1 MSEAT
6 SIKLEGAAGSTDEN
20 KITTFTVPYFAATEA
35 ELTSVGD
42 KEFNGLKETGRSWQA
57 WNAGDDG
64 YVVTV
69 TYKGHLGSGGGG
81 GGGGEVEAEETEQWS
96 MDFDFSE
103 EPLQAHPNYSA
114 ITAAYGGFVEEGDLK
129 FPEFIPNN
137 AKSGG
142 GLGGKKRKAG
152 DRNPLFGTTTY
163 AVMTARVTRSWST
176 KQIPKTA
183 VNDIGK
189 TYNSI
194 PDAPDEIGAVE
205 FGDRN
210 WLAMPPKISQ
220 NGNVWR
226 VENEWMLSPEGGWIG
241 EIYKES
247 KK

>member
-1 MSEAT
+1 MSTE
-6 SIKLEGAAGSTDEN
+6 IKLEGAAGSRDEN
-20 KITTFTVPYFAATEA
+20 KITTFTVPYYVESFGEVT
-35 ELTSVGD
+35 TVGKD
-42 KEFNGLKETGRSWQA
+42 VSNGLAESTRSWQA
-57 WNAGDDG
+57 WNAGADG
-64 YVVTV
+64 WVVTV
-69 TYKGHLGSGGGG
+69 VYKGHLS
-81 GGGGEVEAEETEQWS
+81 EDDEAEEPENTEQWS

-176 KQIPKTA
+176 KQIPKNA

-189 TYNSI
+189 TYPRI
-194 PDAPDEIGAVE
+194 PDAPDEINAVD

-226 VENEWMLSPEGGWIG
+226 VENEWLLSPEGGWIE